1 MVLYWSARDSSVSNG
16 CTLIATQ
23 PGGGGQE
30 VGGGGR
36 VSVGVA
42 AKDGVAALGNILVI
56 TGETKTGICVG
67 VSVGLAAGI

>member
-1 MVLYWSARDSSVSNG
+1 MVLYWSARDASVSNG
-16 CTLIATQ
+16 WTLIATQ

-42 AKDGVAALGNILVI
+42 AKDGVATLGNILVI
-56 TGETKTGICVG
+56 TDETKTGICVG
-67 VSVGLAAGI
+67 VSVELATGI